1 MNLNLQNLVP
11 KNQTRNRKRNNQNID
26 MRYYIVNSNK
36 INNISK
42 LFPYNYCLQI
52 AVISSIRAMLKR
64 SVCDFVV

>member
-11 KNQTRNRKRNNQNID
+11 KSQTRNRKRNNQNKD

-52 AVISSIRAMLKR
+52 AVI
-64 SVCDFVV
+64 